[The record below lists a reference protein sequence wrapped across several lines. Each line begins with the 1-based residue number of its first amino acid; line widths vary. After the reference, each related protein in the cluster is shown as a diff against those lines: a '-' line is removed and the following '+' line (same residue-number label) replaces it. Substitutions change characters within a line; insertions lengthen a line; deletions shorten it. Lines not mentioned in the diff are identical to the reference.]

1 MEKVGSAKLPAQ
13 ALLTSFIP
21 SSPTPNCPCLKSVR
35 LPLLLLLPCSPPV
48 KRTQPSRNEETP
60 LALRLPGKD
69 PSNPMRGQSPIP
81 KVAFALP
88 HLITPVATAAL
99 LVPELLPTG
108 PRQSAAAVPCYVWSR
123 PALPAPACSGHWVT
137 GERSMSPNKVPKKA
151 GRDWVGA
158 AALRRRRRS
167 RSTVTAD
174 ASDIFG
180 LGAEVVGSIRAVF
193 EPLISDIFSVPL
205 ILPEVPVT
213 TLTSW

>member
-1 MEKVGSAKLPAQ
+1 
-13 ALLTSFIP
+13 
-21 SSPTPNCPCLKSVR
+21 
-35 LPLLLLLPCSPPV
+35 
-48 KRTQPSRNEETP
+48 
-60 LALRLPGKD
+60 
-69 PSNPMRGQSPIP
+69 MRGQSPIP

-108 PRQSAAAVPCYVWSR
+108 PRQSAAAVPERHAPNQRHHRRSR
-123 PALPAPACSGHWVT
+123 
-137 GERSMSPNKVPKKA
+137 VPKKA

-174 ASDIFG
+174 ASGVFG
-180 LGAEVVGSIRAVF
+180 PGAEVVGSLRAVF
-193 EPLISDIFSVPL
+193 GPLISDIFSVPL